1 MTFLIRLVY
10 LANNDLFVDETKT
23 KLSREIDL
31 YLTTNRHALTAQEG
45 DGISLKHVLKEVYF
59 NR

>member
-10 LANNDLFVDETKT
+10 LANNDLSVDETKT
-23 KLSREIDL
+23 KSSREIDL
-31 YLTTNRHALTAQEG
+31 YLTTNRHVLTAQEG
-45 DGISLKHVLKEVYF
+45 DGILLKHVLKEVYF